1 MDYDS
6 LMHRFCN
13 LFFFCSLM
21 GASEHFLMSYFILN
35 GSYYLYA
42 FSWEC
47 LFVCLGWSVCSLNY
61 ILMLCCSTKM
71 LNPTTLRTYG
81 RSRTGNMPAR
91 FMRGKS
97 PEVSF
102 SMPVLTWV
110 VPCSVALLRLPWRE
124 DTFKSNKFGP
134 SRPEILL
141 ICYLL
146 VE

>member
-13 LFFFCSLM
+13 LFFFCSLWVHQNIFWCRISFSM
-21 GASEHFLMSYFILN
+21 VLTIYMLFH
-35 GSYYLYA
+35 GSI
-42 FSWEC
+42 C
-47 LFVCLGWSVCSLNY
+47 LCALGLSVCSLNY

-91 FMRGKS
+91 FMRAKS

-102 SMPVLTWV
+102 SMSILTWV
-110 VPCSVALLRLPWRE
+110 IACSVALLRLPWRE
-124 DTFKSNKFGP
+124 DTFKLNKFGP

-141 ICYLL
+141 IHYLL